1 MMIGLPAF
9 FMTISLK
16 CISEATLEWEEG
28 HVLIL
33 TPLSILLSVA
43 PVTLIPKTGCLFSF
57 FPRLPMPLPWPG
69 PQVTWLAKTS
79 WFPSPMEMQSSPVP
93 ILALVMVI

>member
-1 MMIGLPAF
+1 MIGLPAF

-16 CISEATLEWEEG
+16 CISEATPGGEEG

-33 TPLSILLSVA
+33 TPFFVLLSVA
-43 PVTLIPKTGCLFSF
+43 PVTLIPETGCSLLY
-57 FPRLPMPLPWPG
+57 FPRLPMLIPWPG
-69 PQVTWLAKTS
+69 PQVTWLAETS